1 MASKHFDL
9 TQTAFWNVLQN
20 VVKVVM
26 IIGSVASTGLMVYS
40 VILRYVFKGNF
51 YGSDE
56 VIMLFAFWLY
66 FMGAVYGSYENSH
79 IKADLLNVYIKNLRS
94 KDVVALVAQVLTIV
108 VNTIVLVWAWKYFQ
122 MELTKWGL
130 STALKIPLVIPK
142 SAVFFGFL
150 LMEFYHVYYFIH
162 NLLRYFR
169 DGHFS
174 EPQFGDYISDRA
186 KEKWPEINAPT
197 KAEAEALKQ
206 QEQKEGG
213 EP

>member
-94 KDVVALVAQVLTIV
+94 RDVVALVAQVLTIV
-108 VNTIVLVWAWKYFQ
+108 VNTIVLVWSWKYFQ

-162 NLLRYFR
+162 NLIRYFR